1 MPIDPKIR
9 PGVSPVRLPTTPA
22 PAPVKPQVATTPA
35 PVSTGF
41 KATSTFDSGRPIVRR
56 DGVPDDSVGRRI
68 KGGVADDGVGRKTA
82 GGVADDGVGRSTK
95 GGVADDG
102 VGRRALYGVADDGV
116 GRSTKGGVADDGVGR
131 STKGGVADDGV
142 GRTTRGGV
150 ADDGVGRTTTGG
162 VADDGVGRTT
172 KGGVADDGVGGSYEA
187 ILDSLVGRNDTPDS
201 LALRNAIYERLE
213 TPSFLKGSA
222 TVPAQVAAY
231 AKSMGLSKTQL
242 GQVDTILRGASKET
256 ASLMGALLEKS
267 KEVLTAVD
275 SKGATALSNLARL
288 AQQPLN
294 PKIAGDTTRADLLNS
309 CLRDIVNPNRVD
321 QGDAPTCTVTSM
333 QFELVADEPAEY
345 ARLLAD
351 LAGPDGRAQMRGG
364 SYLEVEAG
372 DAGARDGRSASD
384 AIFQTAAMEFGN
396 GRDAQFDPYAGKS
409 VNATT
414 GAEQRGLKP
423 AQQTQ
428 VLRQL
433 FGVNYES
440 KNFLTEAEGAKA
452 LEKLRSYDTRGAQ
465 NRPVILQ
472 IDQGDFNHAVTFE
485 RVQDQRVYFRDPYGV
500 LRSMPEAMFP
510 KAVMAVNAPRDL
522 KIV

>member
-1 MPIDPKIR
+1 MPIDPKFR
-9 PGVSPVRLPTTPA
+9 TGVSPVRIPTTSPTPA
-22 PAPVKPQVATTPA
+22 KPQVATPA
-35 PVSTGF
+35 TTVPAGF
-41 KATSTFDSGRPIVRR
+41 KATSTFDSGRPIVKR
-56 DGVPDDSVGRRI
+56 DGVPDDSVGRRL
-68 KGGVADDGVGRKTA
+68 KN
-82 GGVADDGVGRSTK
+82 
-95 GGVADDG
+95 
-102 VGRRALYGVADDGV
+102 GVADDGV

-131 STKGGVADDGV
+131 ST
-142 GRTTRGGV
+142 RGGV
-150 ADDGVGRTTTGG
+150 ADDGVGRITRGG

-172 KGGVADDGVGGSYEA
+172 KGGVADDGVGRTKKGGVADDGVGGNYLA
-187 ILDSLVGRNDTPDS
+187 MADSLVGRNDTPDS
-201 LALRNAIYERLE
+201 IALRNAIYDRLE
-213 TPSFLKGSA
+213 TPSFLKGAA

-242 GQVDTILRGASKET
+242 GQIDTILRGSTKET
-256 ASLMGALLEKS
+256 ATLMGALLEKS

-275 SKGATALSNLARL
+275 SVGSTALANLARL
-288 AQQPLN
+288 AEQPLN
-294 PKIAGDTTRADLLNS
+294 PKIAGDTSKAELLTS
-309 CLRDIVNPNRVD
+309 CLRDIVNPNRID

-345 ARLLAD
+345 ARILAD
-351 LAGPDGRAQMRGG
+351 LSGPNGSSKMRGG
-364 SYLEVEAG
+364 SNLEIEAG
-372 DAGARDGRSASD
+372 DAGARDGRSVSD
-384 AIFQTAAMEFGN
+384 AIFQTSAMEFGN
-396 GRDAQFDPYAGKS
+396 GREAQFDPYAGKS

-433 FGVNYES
+433 FGVNYVS

-452 LEKLRSYDTRGAQ
+452 LEKLKGYDTRGAQ
-465 NRPVILQ
+465 NRPIILQ

-500 LRSMPEAMFP
+500 LRSMPEDQFP
-510 KAVMAVNAPRDL
+510 KVVMGVNAPRDL